1 MAGHADGL
9 SVINAVHV
17 NHDPSILISV
27 ANRTAEQFSGLR
39 RERIRAGL
47 TQEVLAEKTELN
59 PRTIQKIE
67 AGHIHILVLTMVR
80 LQAAIGCSWTALLG
94 PETKRRGE

>member
-1 MAGHADGL
+1 M
-9 SVINAVHV
+9 SRS
-17 NHDPSILISV
+17 P
-27 ANRTAEQFSGLR
+27 AEKRKLKDFGNNVR

-47 TQEVLAEKTELN
+47 TQEVLAEKTDLN

-67 AGHIHILVLTMVR
+67 AGHIQILVLTMAR

-94 PETKRRGE
+94 PETKRRGEVN